1 MRPHWAQNWAQ
12 NWAKS
17 LVIAGLAALPLAG
30 CAGEAGPSP
39 AYLGAT
45 TAEAYEADTE
55 PSEVSVLPG
64 PNPSVRHVTSNKV
77 LGAMAFQKV
86 TGRAVD
92 PDRLAGGR

>member
-1 MRPHWAQNWAQ
+1 MRRQSAMAV
-12 NWAKS
+12 
-17 LVIAGLAALPLAG
+17 VIAGFSAVSLAG
-30 CAGEAGPSP
+30 CAGETGSSP

-55 PSEVSVLPG
+55 ASETNALPG
-64 PNPSVRHVTSNKV
+64 TNAAVRHVASNKI

>member
-1 MRPHWAQNWAQ
+1 MAQFWAQ
-12 NWAKS
+12 KRVRT
-17 LVIAGLAALPLAG
+17 LVIAGLAAVPLAG
-30 CAGEAGPSP
+30 CAGESGPSP
-39 AYLGAT
+39 AYLGAA

-55 PSEVSVLPG
+55 PSDTSLTPG
-64 PNPSVRHVTSNKV
+64 PSSSVRHVTSNKV

>member
-1 MRPHWAQNWAQ
+1 MRRQSAMAV
-12 NWAKS
+12 
-17 LVIAGLAALPLAG
+17 VIAGLAAVSLAG
-30 CAGEAGPSP
+30 CAGEAGRSP

-45 TAEAYEADTE
+45 TAEAYEADAESPETNA
-55 PSEVSVLPG
+55 LPG
-64 PNPSVRHVTSNKV
+64 TNASVRHVTSNKV